1 MNRELVITQKM
12 TATTNNMRIKKNP
25 ANKRLWFWRQKRRH
39 FLPRCGWGFMR
50 GIIRQV
56 VGSGKRHFCF
66 AAWLRLA
73 CLLGMAAMFFAATS
87 LRAQSNDAGET
98 FRISG
103 PHLQAGFAAR
113 NGQLRELVDLQSGHN
128 LLGEFPGPLWE
139 IEIATPEGPVILA
152 PEQAA
157 SFKAEPLP
165 NSQRG
170 GRLTWKNFPA
180 VHARD
185 LTVVVEVRLDKSAPV
200 SHWSFAVAGLTDQ
213 VVRQV
218 RFPRVPDVAEQEN
231 ERLAVPVWQGQLATH
246 PRELLN
252 PAGGNPRRHQWEY
265 PGRLALQC
273 LSIYRPDGSGLYLA
287 CDDTNANRKTFA
299 VFGGAHT
306 NLGCEIVHVPEGST
320 TSGHFQLPYQVVLGS
335 FMGDWFT
342 AAERYREWA
351 RDQVWARESRLRQG
365 AVPDWVRNTGMWV
378 WNRGRSTNVLGPAVE
393 LQKQLKLPVSVLWH
407 WWHGCSYDTGFP
419 EYLPPREGAQ
429 PFQSA
434 LAAAHQHD
442 VRALVYMNQ
451 RLWGMTTASWTNEHA
466 ERFAVK
472 DSTGRI
478 RPEVYNTF
486 TKAPCVPMCMGTAFW
501 RDTYAGLAD
510 RAIRELGVDGIYM
523 DQACT
528 SLACYDSTHGHPLG
542 GGTYWM
548 NGFRDLAADIRQRAG
563 FGESRPKLAAPK
575 FSTAEARQSRVA
587 LAGEGC
593 GEPWLPYLDLMLSL
607 ELSRERYAPP
617 DGWETIPFFN
627 AVYHDSVITFGNYSS
642 LTMPPYDDLWPAEF
656 APKEPLK
663 LLDRKFS
670 RQFYLEQARAF
681 IWGQQ
686 PTVANFLPRHLQERP
701 EETEFATRLAKLR
714 SRAAMYLQHGTFLRP
729 PRIDAPEATIDNSRL
744 SIYAGQQ
751 GGLTTF
757 QKRVPLVLASAWRA
771 ADGNVAV
778 ALASISDET
787 MELSFNLDAKEYAL
801 PKRGWLYR
809 LDENGRRR
817 MGEFAAQKA
826 SVQLTLPPRGACI
839 LELRPATS
847 H

>member
-1 MNRELVITQKM
+1 
-12 TATTNNMRIKKNP
+12 
-25 ANKRLWFWRQKRRH
+25 
-39 FLPRCGWGFMR
+39 MR
-50 GIIRQV
+50 GIIRQGMESIKRDFLPCFWRRPARVIGV
-56 VGSGKRHFCF
+56 VTLLVWVSTVHAEF
-66 AAWLRLA
+66 ARDETNFRLA
-73 CLLGMAAMFFAATS
+73 S
-87 LRAQSNDAGET
+87 PN
-98 FRISG
+98 
-103 PHLQAGFAAR
+103 LQVGFDVR
-113 NGQLRELVDLQSGHN
+113 NGQLRELVDLNLGYN
-128 LLGEFPGPLWE
+128 LLGRFPGPLWE
-139 IEIATPEGPVILA
+139 VELATAEGPLLLA
-152 PEQAA
+152 PEHAG
-157 SFKAEPLP
+157 SFKAELLP
-165 NSQRG
+165 PPQRG
-170 GRLTWKNFPA
+170 GRLTWNNFPA
-180 VHARD
+180 SQARN
-185 LTVVVEVRLDKSAPV
+185 VSVQVEVHLDEPAPL
-200 SHWSFAVAGLTDQ
+200 SRWSLAIAGLAEQ
-213 VVRQV
+213 VVREV
-218 RFPRVPDVAEQEN
+218 KFPRVPDVAEQDS

-273 LSIYRPDGSGLYLA
+273 LAVYRPDGPGLYLA

-299 VFGGAHT
+299 VFGGVNT
-306 NLGCEIVHVPEGST
+306 NLGCEIVHVPEGAS

-335 FMGDWFT
+335 FTGDWFT
-342 AAERYREWA
+342 AAERYRAWA

-365 AVPDWVRNTGMWV
+365 AVPDWVRNTGIWV
-378 WNRGRSTNVLGPAVE
+378 WNRGRSTNVLAPAVE

-419 EYLPPREGAQ
+419 EYLPPREGTR

-451 RLWGMTTASWTNEHA
+451 RLWGMTTQSWTNEHA

-501 RDTYAGLAD
+501 RDTYAGLAE

-548 NGFRDLAADIRQRAG
+548 NGFRDLAAEIRQRAG
-563 FGESRPKLAAPK
+563 FGGSRPKLAAPK
-575 FSTAEARQSRVA
+575 FSAAEAKQSRVA

-681 IWGQQ
+681 VWGQQ

-714 SRAAMYLQHGTFLRP
+714 SQAAKYLQHGTFLRP
-729 PRIDAPEATIDNSRL
+729 PRIDAPEATIDMSRL

-757 QKRVPLVLASAWRA
+757 QKRVPLALASAWRA
-771 ADGNVAV
+771 PDGSIAI
-778 ALASISDET
+778 ALASISDEP
-787 MELSFNLDAKEYAL
+787 MELSFKLDVNEYGL

-809 LDENGRRR
+809 LDETGRRR
-817 MGEFAAQKA
+817 VGEFTAPEA
-826 SVQLTLPPRGACI
+826 SVKLTLPPRGACI
-839 LELRPATS
+839 LEARARQGR
-847 H
+847 

>member
-1 MNRELVITQKM
+1 
-12 TATTNNMRIKKNP
+12 
-25 ANKRLWFWRQKRRH
+25 
-39 FLPRCGWGFMR
+39 MR
-50 GIIRQV
+50 GIILQGMASIKRDFLPRFWRRPARVIGV
-56 VGSGKRHFCF
+56 VTLLVCVPTVRAESARDEATF
-66 AAWLRLA
+66 RLA
-73 CLLGMAAMFFAATS
+73 S
-87 LRAQSNDAGET
+87 
-98 FRISG
+98 
-103 PHLQAGFAAR
+103 PHLQVGFDVR
-113 NGQLRELVDLQSGHN
+113 SGQLRELVDLNLGYN
-128 LLGEFPGPLWE
+128 LLGRFPGPLWE
-139 IEIATPEGPVILA
+139 VELATAEGPLLLA
-152 PEQAA
+152 PEHAG

-165 NSQRG
+165 QPQRG
-170 GRLTWKNFPA
+170 GRLTWMDFPA
-180 VHARD
+180 AHAQN
-185 LTVVVEVRLDKSAPV
+185 VSVQVEVHLDESAPL
-200 SHWSFAVAGLTDQ
+200 SRWSFALAGLRDQ

-218 RFPRVPDVAEQEN
+218 RFPRVPDIAAQDT

-273 LSIYRPDGSGLYLA
+273 LAIYRPDGPGLYLA

-299 VFGGAHT
+299 VFGGANT
-306 NLGCEIVHVPEGST
+306 NLGCEIVHEPEGSG
-320 TSGHFQLPYQVVLGS
+320 TSGHFQVSYQVVLGS
-335 FMGDWFT
+335 FTGDWFT
-342 AAERYREWA
+342 AAERYRAWA
-351 RDQVWARESRLRQG
+351 RDQVWARESRLRQS
-365 AVPDWVRNTGMWV
+365 AVPDWIRNTGIWV

-393 LQKQLKLPVSVLWH
+393 LQKQLNLPVSVLWH

-419 EYLPPREGAQ
+419 EYLPPREGTK
-429 PFQSA
+429 PFQAA

-472 DSTGRI
+472 DPTGQI

-486 TKAPCVPMCMGTAFW
+486 TKAPCVPMCMGTTFW
-501 RDTYAGLAD
+501 RDTYAGLAE

-548 NGFRDLAADIRQRAG
+548 HGFRDLAADIRQRAG
-563 FGESRPKLAAPK
+563 VSGRRPKLVSPR
-575 FSTAEARQSRVA
+575 FSANLTASPRVA

-607 ELSRERYAPP
+607 EISRERYAPP

-642 LTMPPYDDLWPAEF
+642 LTLPPYDDLWPAEF

-681 IWGQQ
+681 VWGQQ

-701 EETEFATRLAKLR
+701 EETQFATRLATLR
-714 SRAAMYLQHGTFLRP
+714 CRAAKYLQHGTFLRP
-729 PRIDAPEATIDNSRL
+729 PRIDAPEATIDMSRL

-757 QKRVPLVLASAWRA
+757 QKRVPLALAGAWRA
-771 ADGNVAV
+771 ADGTTAI
-778 ALASISDET
+778 ALASISDEP
-787 MELSFNLDAKEYAL
+787 MELSFKLEAKEYAL
-801 PKRGWLYR
+801 PKRGWIYR
-809 LDENGRRR
+809 LDETGRRG
-817 MGEFAAQKA
+817 MSEFTTPEA
-826 SVQLTLPPRGACI
+826 SVKLTLPPRAAYI
-839 LELRPATS
+839 LEFRPATS